1 MYNNNY
7 DQHQGGGYG
16 QPPAHNGH
24 SSGHYQNGNGVV
36 KSAADRQPRADSISA
51 QIRTGQSFNDLRS
64 GLDSKIANLQGKF
77 ASRLS
82 QPKAYTDQ
90 NQNGGSFPPPR
101 PDYASQHQQSYS
113 STAGPGGLPPRRT
126 MQGRPSSNYEHYD
139 ADRYGDGMGVQQSQP
154 PPRRLLQAKSQPR
167 TRAGTGTGPDRDIG

>member
-1 MYNNNY
+1 MYNNDY
-7 DQHQGGGYG
+7 DQQGGYG
-16 QPPAHNGH
+16 QPQQGGYA
-24 SSGHYQNGNGVV
+24 NGNGGGVV

-82 QPKAYTDQ
+82 QPKSYTDT
-90 NQNGGSFPPPR
+90 NQNHQGAFAPR

-113 STAGPGGLPPRRT
+113 STAGPEGLPPRENRT

-139 ADRYGDGMGVQQSQP
+139 ADRYGDDSQQAP
-154 PPRRLLQAKSQPR
+154 PPRQRMLQAKSQPR
-167 TRAGTGTGPDRDIG
+167 SRAGTGTGPETSG